1 MYHVFLLKIY
11 LFIFN
16 FCLSWVFI
24 DVLRL
29 SLVLTSE
36 LLIVVA
42 SLVAEHV
49 SWGAWASVAAARE

>member
-1 MYHVFLLKIY
+1 MFLLTIY

-16 FCLSWVFI
+16 FWLSWVFI

-36 LLIVVA
+36 LLIVFA
-42 SLVAEHV
+42 FLVAEQV